1 MCEGDDHLAW
11 KHPVSLEVCRSL
23 RTVGGYDHFFSTRD
37 PLKSTLFFILKDY
50 GVPLKKFL
58 GWCSNDEKQN
68 EHTNKL
74 Q

>member
-1 MCEGDDHLAW
+1 MPENNKRKEDVLN
-11 KHPVSLEVCRSL
+11 
-23 RTVGGYDHFFSTRD
+23 
-37 PLKSTLFFILKDY
+37 ILKEY